1 MPDRE
6 VISNTS
12 PLLYLHQ
19 VDQLELLYRLY
30 RRVVIPPAVREE
42 LRVGAERGFSTPDVG
57 QISWLEV
64 RAPADLTLLPMVIDL
79 GAGEAEAIALALAT
93 PETLL
98 ILDDSLGR
106 RIAHLRAL
114 TYTGTL
120 GVLIK
125 AKQEGYLVAVKP
137 VIDALQERTTM
148 RLKRDL
154 VEWVLR
160 AAGEG

>member
-1 MPDRE
+1 MPERE

-19 VDQLELLYRLY
+19 IGQLDLLPKLY
-30 RRVVIPPAVREE
+30 GRVVIPPAVRKE
-42 LRVGAERGFSTPDVG
+42 LRTGAERGVSTPDVD
-57 QISWLEV
+57 QIHWLEV
-64 RAPADLTLLPMVIDL
+64 RALTDMTLLPMAIDL
-79 GAGEAEAIALALAT
+79 GAGEAEAIALALAS
-93 PETLL
+93 PRHLL
-98 ILDDSLGR
+98 ILDDGLGR

-120 GVLIK
+120 GVLVR
-125 AKQEGYLVAVKP
+125 AKEEGHLAAVRP
-137 VIDALQERTTM
+137 VIEALQNRTSM

-154 VEWVLR
+154 IEWVLR

>member
-1 MPDRE
+1 MPERE

-19 VDQLELLYRLY
+19 VDQLDLLHRLY

-42 LRVGAERGFSTPDVG
+42 LRVGAQQGFATPDVD
-57 QISWLEV
+57 QIGWLEV
-64 RAPADLTLLPMVIDL
+64 RAPADMTLLPMVIDL

-93 PETLL
+93 PGSLL
-98 ILDDSLGR
+98 ILDDRLGR

-120 GVLIK
+120 GVLVK
-125 AKQEGYLVAVKP
+125 AKQEGYLAAVGP
-137 VIDALQERTTM
+137 IIAALQGRTTM
-148 RLKRDL
+148 RLTRDL
-154 VEWVLR
+154 VGQVLR
-160 AAGEG
+160 AAGEE